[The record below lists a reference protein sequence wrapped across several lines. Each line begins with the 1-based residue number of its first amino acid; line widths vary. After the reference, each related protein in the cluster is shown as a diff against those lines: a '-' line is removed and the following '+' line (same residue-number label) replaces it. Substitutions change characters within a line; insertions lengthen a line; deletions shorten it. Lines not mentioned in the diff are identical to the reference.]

1 MLEEL
6 REFFI
11 AVHQLC
17 SAAHHATVSP
27 VLVLLPEVA
36 LNRIAYTAVFAKN
49 IDKLA
54 LKGVH
59 RRLRVVVAVL
69 DIAAEVEVTAGRLVD
84 QARRVY
90 LASKLDDLTGVE
102 LAPGLVERHPNHYA
116 LEALEGLDYFT
127 PLLVVIVLPFLRDN
141 AVGSAEETVHRPL
154 VGLAGNN
161 IGIPGSFREPF
172 GGNVTNA
179 RHILPNQH
187 SFHVSVVVPS
197 CGLNLDVLAYHI
209 VAPFSGLD
217 DVEAESLIGRSGIE
231 SVRPPSLIE
240 RSELE
245 QLLAVERHTLV
256 VALVPAN

>member
-1 MLEEL
+1 M
-6 REFFI
+6 
-11 AVHQLC
+11 
-17 SAAHHATVSP
+17 
-27 VLVLLPEVA
+27 
-36 LNRIAYTAVFAKN
+36 
-49 IDKLA
+49 
-54 LKGVH
+54 
-59 RRLRVVVAVL
+59 VAVL
-69 DIAAEVEVTAGRLVD
+69 DVSAEVEVAAGRLVHK
-84 QARRVY
+84 ASRIK
-90 LASKLDDLTGVE
+90 LAGKFHNLRSVELSPRLVERNPDNYALETLESLDDL
-102 LAPGLVERHPNHYA
+102 
-116 LEALEGLDYFT
+116 F